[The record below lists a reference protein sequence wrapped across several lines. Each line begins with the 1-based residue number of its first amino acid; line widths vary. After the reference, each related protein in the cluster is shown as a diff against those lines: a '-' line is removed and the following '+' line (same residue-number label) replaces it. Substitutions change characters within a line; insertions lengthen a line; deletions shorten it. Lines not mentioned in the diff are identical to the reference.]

1 MAISLLNCTYVP
13 ILYHRL
19 DSMSPYYFYYG
30 SLAPIFTPS
39 APHMMTSRHGMM
51 AEPWVSVGNFGRT
64 VKERAARRPAQPARH
79 QHTTGLDKIKSENK
93 LRPNLTDMQIS
104 LRASLEMFES
114 EQYPTFCAI
123 QPSSEWIGP
132 MRAAVEKKTS
142 FQNSQQTAEERRAV

>member
-79 QHTTGLDKIKSENK
+79 QHTTGLDKIQVLE
-93 LRPNLTDMQIS
+93 QIGTEFD
-104 LRASLEMFES
+104 R
-114 EQYPTFCAI
+114 
-123 QPSSEWIGP
+123 
-132 MRAAVEKKTS
+132 
-142 FQNSQQTAEERRAV
+142 